1 MANGLLSMEGSTI
14 PESVRKAALK
24 ALQNAKSMG
33 TTGVMR
39 PSITKAAKGVLAK
52 QSAKAADAAF
62 KYGPTP
68 VVKGLLSKEA
78 AEYLAEKAPKVAPQ
92 VAKAGASSALSGLAA
107 VYEGGSDLYNSGL
120 NPMKFGDR
128 LAKGKS
134 ELEAAQF
141 VKDNPDA
148 AAKGSQFAEG
158 IVGRAVGAAKDAY
171 GKAPDQYA
179 QGLAQGKY
187 PANLMDP
194 NAKPPVAPQVAQE
207 VESKRQVAEAG
218 AKKQLA
224 QGQLSRPKAAAAIV
238 QADAQRSGE
247 QLTPEQTKA
256 KIAEETA
263 VMKTMNDDELSKY
276 LSYALIAGGLLASH
290 LDKSGNAGQAFAGGF
305 NAQLD
310 RGQKEK
316 LFKYQQDQ
324 AAASAAA
331 KAALKERELTN
342 AEANTESM
350 IQSRADSTNLS
361 REELAAKRENWN
373 RTAGL
378 AEAKL
383 AAYRDRTQATADGK
397 SGKTPTAPALSQ
409 KDNMELVDNYTA
421 GKGLDLDKGVLEA
434 AASRLPNI
442 QKNYPDLSIQEQ
454 MDLVFSEFEAT
465 PGKVNTFFPNTDPGY
480 KLK

>member
-1 MANGLLSMEGSTI
+1 MADFFPDLPEWAKGILAKGQEVGSTNKGVAVRNMKQVGPAMKEVFGERI
-14 PESVRKAALK
+14 YPKGLPAPEV
-24 ALQNAKSMG
+24 
-33 TTGVMR
+33 
-39 PSITKAAKGVLAK
+39 AAKA
-52 QSAKAADAAF
+52 
-62 KYGPTP
+62 
-68 VVKGLLSKEA
+68 
-78 AEYLAEKAPKVAPQ
+78 
-92 VAKAGASSALSGLAA
+92 VAKGSPIAGLVAA
-107 VYEGGSDLYNSGL
+107 YEGGSELYNSGL

-134 ELEAAQF
+134 ELEASQF
-141 VKDNPDA
+141 VKDNPED
-148 AAKGSQFAEG
+148 AAKGSQYAEG
-158 IVGRAVGAAKDAY
+158 IVGRAVGSAKGAFD
-171 GKAPDQYA
+171 KAPEQYDK
-179 QGLAQGKY
+179 GLSQGKY
-187 PANLMDP
+187 PIDLGYP
-194 NAKPPVAPQVAQE
+194 GGGKPPTVPPQVAQE

-224 QGQLSRPKAAAAIV
+224 QGQLSRPKAAAAVV

-256 KIAEETA
+256 KVAEETA

-276 LSYALIAGGLLASH
+276 LSYALIAGGLIASH
-290 LDKSGNAGQAFAGGF
+290 LDKSGNAGQAFAGSF

-331 KAALKERELTN
+331 KDALKERELTN
-342 AEANTESM
+342 AEANTQSL

-361 REELAAKRENWN
+361 REELTAKRENWS

-383 AAYRDRTQATADGK
+383 AAYRDRTTATAEGK
-397 SGKTPTAPALSQ
+397 AGNPPTAPALSQ
-409 KDNMELVDNYTA
+409 KDNVELVDSYAA
-421 GKGLDLDKGVLEA
+421 GKDLKLDKGVLEA

-465 PGKVNTFFPNTDPGY
+465 PGKVNAIFPNTDPGY

>member
-1 MANGLLSMEGSTI
+1 MADFFPDL
-14 PESVRKAALK
+14 PEWA
-24 ALQNAKSMG
+24 
-33 TTGVMR
+33 
-39 PSITKAAKGVLAK
+39 
-52 QSAKAADAAF
+52 
-62 KYGPTP
+62 
-68 VVKGLLSKEA
+68 KGLLSKGQEVGSTTKGVAVRNMKQVGPAMKEVFGERIYPKGLPAPEVA
-78 AEYLAEKAPKVAPQ
+78 AKA
-92 VAKAGASSALSGLAA
+92 VAKGSPIAGLLAA
-107 VYEGGSDLYNSGL
+107 YEGGSELYNSSF
-120 NPMKFGDR
+120 NPAVQSKKIDELGASIFRYGDTA
-128 LAKGKS
+128 LG
-134 ELEAAQF
+134 
-141 VKDNPDA
+141 NPDNRVETPEA
-148 AAKGSQFAEG
+148 VSAGLFGKGIAD
-158 IVGRAVGAAKDAY
+158 RAVGAAKDAY
-171 GKAPDQYA
+171 GKAPDQYDK
-179 QGLAQGKY
+179 GLAQGKY
-187 PANLMDP
+187 PVNLMDP
-194 NAKPPVAPQVAQE
+194 NAKPQASPQVAQE

-324 AAASAAA
+324 DAATAAA

-350 IQSRADSTNLS
+350 IQSRADRTNLS

-383 AAYRDRTQATADGK
+383 AAYRDRTLASAEGK